1 MIIEQVIGGRDQTMR
16 AYAVGFAAAYLSLAV
31 AFAAPPTAQ
40 PTLAITAPPYFADVD
55 ASASLAVL
63 DRSATTAVVD

>member
-1 MIIEQVIGGRDQTMR
+1 MR

-31 AFAAPPTAQ
+31 AFATPPTAQ

-63 DRSATTAVVD
+63 DRSASVAVVD

>member
-1 MIIEQVIGGRDQTMR
+1 MIMEQVRGGRDQTMR
-16 AYAVGFAAAYLSLAV
+16 AYAVGFADAYLSLAV

-55 ASASLAVL
+55 ASASLAIL
-63 DRSATTAVVD
+63 D